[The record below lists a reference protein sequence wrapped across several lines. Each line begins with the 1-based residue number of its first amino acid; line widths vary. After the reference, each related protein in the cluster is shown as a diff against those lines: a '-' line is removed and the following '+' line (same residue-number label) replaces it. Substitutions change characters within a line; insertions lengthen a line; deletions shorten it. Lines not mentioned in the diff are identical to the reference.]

1 MSSKTVNP
9 VMHSAAWR
17 ISLWATLAFAIG
29 TMLVFAM
36 LHRFVA
42 NDIQRRSDAWLS
54 GEVAV
59 LGDVAGRTPKDRLY
73 GRVVGEVAEL
83 ASREVPNKLLSSG
96 NENDSVFFLQ
106 AGDDGTLKLWV
117 GAGDGKPN
125 LASIRARKFVSDVPY
140 DLNVKGFNHPFRV
153 ASVRL
158 EDGSHIYLGLSE
170 RDELRVLRALR
181 FRFFCLWLLIVLF
194 GSAIVF
200 YVTRR
205 MLGHVREITEAAS
218 RIGQSDLSSRVPT
231 SRRNDEVGH
240 LALTLN
246 RMLDR
251 IESSMHQLHTITES
265 LAHDLR
271 SPLTAIRGKLEIVLS
286 GDLKVEQSEPIVSA
300 IDELD
305 RLTEFLNTSLDV
317 AEAKADA
324 LRLSRTEVDLD
335 ELLRVMLDLYEP
347 CMSEKGLRVDL
358 RSAGPVMVLADAALL
373 HRVIANLLDNE
384 LNHLPAS
391 CTVSIK
397 LGMSENTATLTVEDD
412 GPGFASEIGLQ
423 MFEQSVKGR
432 ESKGHGL
439 GLAFVEA
446 VVRAHG
452 GSVAASNRSGGG
464 ALLSISWPRKTG
476 EKIEAP
482 HALTLVNG

>member
-1 MSSKTVNP
+1 MY
-9 VMHSAAWR
+9 SAAWR

-29 TMLVFAM
+29 TMFVFAM

-59 LGDVAGRTPKDRLY
+59 LADVAGRTPKDRLY

-83 ASREVPNKLLSSG
+83 ASREVPDKLRSNS

-117 GAGDGKPN
+117 GAGDGVPN
-125 LASIRARKFVSDVPY
+125 LAAIRARKFISDVPY
-140 DLNVKGFNHPFRV
+140 DLNVKGFNHPFRI

-158 EDGSHIYLGLSE
+158 DDGSHIYLGLSE
-170 RDELRVLRALR
+170 RDELRVLRNLR
-181 FRFFCLWLLIVLF
+181 YRFFCLWLLIVLF
-194 GSAIVF
+194 GSVIVF
-200 YVTRR
+200 FVTRR
-205 MLGHVREITEAAS
+205 MLGYVREITEAAS
-218 RIGQSDLSSRVPT
+218 RIGQSDLSSRVPI
-231 SRRNDEVGH
+231 SKRNDEVGH

-251 IESSMHQLHTITES
+251 IESSMHQLHTITEA

-271 SPLTAIRGKLEIVLS
+271 SPLTAIRGKLEIVLA
-286 GDLKVEQSEPIVSA
+286 GDLKMEQSEPIVSA

-305 RLTEFLNTSLDV
+305 RLTEFLNASLDV

-324 LRLSRTEVDLD
+324 LRLSLSEVDLD
-335 ELLRVMLDLYEP
+335 RTIRAMIDLYEP
-347 CMSEKGLRVDL
+347 CMSEKGLRMNL
-358 RSAGPVMVLADAALL
+358 HSAGPVFIAADAALL

-397 LGMSENTATLTVEDD
+397 LGTSEDAAMLIVEDD
-412 GPGFASEIGLQ
+412 GPGFASEIGLH
-423 MFEQSVKGR
+423 MFEQRVKGR
-432 ESKGHGL
+432 DSKGHGL
-439 GLAFVEA
+439 GLTFVEA

-452 GSVAASNRSGGG
+452 GSVTASNRSEGG
-464 ALLSISWPRKTG
+464 ALLSISWPRETG
-476 EKIEAP
+476 EEIEAP
-482 HALTLVNG
+482 HSPTHLNR